1 MEIFFCVITLVG
13 HSFFAV
19 LTLSEQLD
27 SDKYSVA
34 VAAVAAVIPF
44 LLYSLSLYDFGNVS
58 SQMTSQALRVCKS
71 LESIAGLGFGADIGH
86 KVCCNDVNLQISGS
100 RFTTLAVIRR

>member
-27 SDKYSVA
+27 SDKYAVA
-34 VAAVAAVIPF
+34 VAAVSAVMPF
-44 LLYSLSLYDFGNVS
+44 LLYSFSLYDFGNAS
-58 SQMTSQALRVCKS
+58 SPMTNQALRVCRS
-71 LESIAGLGFGADIGH
+71 LEGIPGLGLGLEIRH
-86 KVCCNDVNLQISGS
+86 KVS
-100 RFTTLAVIRR
+100 